1 MRMHLGQ
8 MAPLGLYQGRWCD
21 CLWCLW
27 MCDLDLHSL
36 DVLERTARCFE
47 GLICP
52 WFRGLLGAGLW
63 LVACWWEWHQSG
75 IGKRGWRG
83 DGLEGYL

>member
-1 MRMHLGQ
+1 
-8 MAPLGLYQGRWCD
+8 
-21 CLWCLW
+21 

-52 WFRGLLGAGLW
+52 WFSGLLGAGLL
-63 LVACWWEWHQSG
+63 LVGG
-75 IGKRGWRG
+75 IVAWKRGWRG